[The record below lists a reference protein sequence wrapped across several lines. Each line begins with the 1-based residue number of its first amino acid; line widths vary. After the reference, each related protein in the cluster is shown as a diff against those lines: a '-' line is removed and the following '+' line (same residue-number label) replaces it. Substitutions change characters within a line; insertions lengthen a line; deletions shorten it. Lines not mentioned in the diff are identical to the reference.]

1 MPGQASFY
9 AASTL
14 AAAHSQGFCQA
25 RYNERVGRRARST
38 RAAINKSRPVT
49 WCVADPAGGFLRWT
63 LSIAVPPDEGR
74 GDIDLSKTGA
84 LDIVKRKAGEHAR
97 TYYVVRCRSCGRLGS
112 YEPLDQA
119 QARVDQ
125 HRSHSSQAD
134 HDVVIT
140 KHPQTKA

>member
-1 MPGQASFY
+1 MVCGATTPLEVPQAD
-9 AASTL
+9 TL
-14 AAAHSQGFCQA
+14 DVTRFRQM
-25 RYNERVGRRARST
+25 RVA
-38 RAAINKSRPVT
+38 VT
-49 WCVADPAGGFLRWT
+49 
-63 LSIAVPPDEGR
+63 SIS
-74 GDIDLSKTGA
+74 LTGA

-97 TYYVVRCRSCGRLGS
+97 TYYIVRCRSCGRLGS

-134 HDVVIT
+134 HEVVIT